1 MSVATI
7 AVDAAATTAIAATTA
22 VSISLAAWLL
32 CSAHATT
39 VATGPS
45 TTLTRATAVAV
56 AATATATATRT
67 APTRAATAATP
78 LAGSTVA
85 AGASVVAR
93 GHTKVNHAERCA
105 SELVLDDHSS
115 HDHAARLHEDDAPE
129 EGGETLP
136 RQGEHQGS
144 G

>member
-1 MSVATI
+1 VSVATI

-56 AATATATATRT
+56 AATATATRT